1 MSGLLFFLGILTV
14 MSVLSMLVQAY
25 GVDSRPDFDDD
36 RAPACGL
43 SV

>member
-14 MSVLSMLVQAY
+14 MSVLSMLAQAY
-25 GVDSRPDFDDD
+25 GVDSRHEFEDD

-43 SV
+43 SA